1 MAAGEVQRGRVEEAK
16 KYNEAQRAKYE
27 KSAFGGVDIWFILG
41 LAVFVVPFGGL
52 AIGMAT
58 GAIHTG

>member
-1 MAAGEVQRGRVEEAK
+1 MEEAK

-52 AIGMAT
+52 AVGLAT
-58 GAIHTG
+58 GVILSG

>member
-1 MAAGEVQRGRVEEAK
+1 MEEAK
-16 KYNEAQRAKYE
+16 KYNETQRAKYE

-52 AIGMAT
+52 AVGMAT
-58 GAIHTG
+58 GVIHSG